1 MDRRDAVLCGAFALA
16 LPAGQLLFK
25 WASVEDGRIGG
36 ALPWRL
42 MRNLPLMGALGWYG
56 LTALIWFYI
65 LTRMPLS
72 KAYPFSILG
81 SGLAPLGAWLVF
93 GSPLSWSVAA
103 GFVLM
108 LAGLAIIT
116 GSQKA

>member
-1 MDRRDAVLCGAFALA
+1 MKAKDAVLCGAFAVA

-25 WASVEDGRIGG
+25 WASVYDAGISG

-42 MRNLPLMGALGWYG
+42 LRNGPLIGALGWYG

-72 KAYPFSILG
+72 QAYPFSILG
-81 SGLAPLGAWLVF
+81 SALVPVAAWLVF
-93 GSPLSWSVAA
+93 GSPLTWTMAA

-108 LAGLAIIT
+108 FAGLAIIT
-116 GSQKA
+116 GAQKT

>member
-1 MDRRDAVLCGAFALA
+1 MKTRDAVLCGAFALA

-25 WASVEDGRIGG
+25 WASIQDAGIVGP
-36 ALPWRL
+36 LPWRL
-42 MRNLPLMGALGWYG
+42 LRNLPLIGALGWYG

-72 KAYPFSILG
+72 QAYPFSILG
-81 SGLAPLGAWLVF
+81 SALAPVAAWLVF
-93 GSPLSWSVAA
+93 GSPLSWTMAA

-108 LAGLAIIT
+108 FAGLAIIT
-116 GSQKA
+116 RAQRG